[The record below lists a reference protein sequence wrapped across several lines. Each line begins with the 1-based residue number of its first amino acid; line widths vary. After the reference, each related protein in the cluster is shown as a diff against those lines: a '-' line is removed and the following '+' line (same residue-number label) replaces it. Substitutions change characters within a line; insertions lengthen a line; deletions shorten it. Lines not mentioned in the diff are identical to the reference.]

1 MSFFGPDL
9 RNAVAIG
16 LGSIISLFSGV
27 VSSNPLLFDN
37 LLCEN
42 GDNLVQEDGG
52 YILLE

>member
-16 LGSIISLFSGV
+16 LGSIVTLFGGR
-27 VSSNPLLFDN
+27 NEEQAQNN

-52 YILLE
+52 FILLE